1 MDEDSNIG
9 VPAGIAAAW
18 GRRPRP
24 RKGPK
29 PELTLERIV
38 AAAVSVAASDGLD
51 AVSMSRVAGDLG
63 ASAMSLYRYVAA
75 KDELLSLMVDAVYG
89 APPDAPGDGES
100 WRDGLERWAWAEH
113 IGLSEHPWVLRIPIV
128 GAPTLPNELAWFER
142 GLACLTDTGLSETDK
157 ASVVLLIS
165 NFVRSD
171 VTLFAAVHGAFEAS
185 GVSPQEAMTAYGNLI
200 LELTEPEQFPHVRG
214 LIAAGV
220 FEQDDPPDYEFVFG
234 LERVLDGVAVL
245 IERT

>member
-1 MDEDSNIG
+1 MDEDSESA
-9 VPAGIAAAW
+9 VPSGIAAAW

-38 AAAVSVAASDGLD
+38 AAAVNVAATDGLD
-51 AVSMSRVAGDLG
+51 AVSMARVAGDLG

-75 KDELLSLMVDAVYG
+75 KDELLALMVDAVYG
-89 APPDAPGDGES
+89 QPPDAPGEGEN
-100 WRDGLERWAWAEH
+100 WRDGLHRWAWAEH
-113 IGLSEHPWVLRIPIV
+113 SGLSDHPWVLRIPIV

-142 GLACLTDTGLSETDK
+142 GLACLADTGLSEADK

-171 VTLFAAVHGAFEAS
+171 LTLFTAVHRAFEAS
-185 GVSPQEAMTAYGNLI
+185 GISPQQGMTAYGNLI
-200 LELTEPEQFPHVRG
+200 LELTEPEDFPHVRR

-220 FEQDDPPDYEFVFG
+220 FEQDDPPNYEFIFG

-245 IERT
+245 IEKP